1 MAAGRYNG
9 AVALALKLGALATLG
24 ALGGGVLR
32 CSRVGGRRQL
42 NLVRRLPGRRRPPT
56 PPIPTTIFFGLLA
69 ISGVVIALVLAL
81 IVGFSIRY
89 RKGST
94 ANRADMP
101 EVMSREFEIG
111 WTAATFFLFL
121 FVFWWVG
128 SSQLT
133 NLNPPEERHGGPR
146 RRQAVDVEGAVL
158 PTACVRSTALHAP
171 VGTPVRLV
179 MTSQDVIH
187 SFYVPAFRMK
197 QDVLPGRYTQTWFN
211 ATKPGV
217 YPLLCAEY
225 CGTDHSRML
234 GEVTV
239 MSARR
244 LRPLERRPAPARRPG
259 RARRQKLFSSLGCGA
274 CHGLQRACRQ
284 RSQPARPLR
293 LPGRPRGRPHGHRRR
308 ELPARGDRTP
318 RPARARRLRSR

>member
-1 MAAGRYNG
+1 MNWSGVFPVEASTNAAN
-9 AVALALKLGALATLG
+9 TDH
-24 ALGGGVLR
+24 
-32 CSRVGGRRQL
+32 
-42 NLVRRLPGRRRPPT
+42 
-56 PPIPTTIFFGLLA
+56 IFFGLLG
-69 ISGVVIALVLAL
+69 ISAAVVALVLAL

-89 RKGST
+89 RKGSK

-121 FVFWWVG
+121 FIFWWVG

-133 NLNPPEERHGGPR
+133 NLNPPANAMEVHVVAKQWMWKVQYPNG
-146 RRQAVDVEGAVL
+146 
-158 PTACVRSTALHAP
+158 VREIDSVHAP

-197 QDVLPGRYTQTWFN
+197 QDVLPGRYTQTWFE

-217 YPLLCAEY
+217 YPLECAEY

-239 MSARR
+239 MS
-244 LRPLERRPAPARRPG
+244 PADFG
-259 RARRQKLFSSLGCGA
+259 RWSAAQPQPDDLAAQGQKLFSSLGCSA
-274 CHGLQRACRQ
+274 CHGPNVPVANAPNLHDLYG
-284 RSQPARPLR
+284 SQVALADGRTVTADESFLREAIVLPDQHVPAGYAAVMPSYAKAVDE
-293 LPGRPRGRPHGHRRR
+293 PG
-308 ELPARGDRTP
+308 LVSLVAYLKTLST
-318 RPARARRLRSR
+318 RPAAGQ